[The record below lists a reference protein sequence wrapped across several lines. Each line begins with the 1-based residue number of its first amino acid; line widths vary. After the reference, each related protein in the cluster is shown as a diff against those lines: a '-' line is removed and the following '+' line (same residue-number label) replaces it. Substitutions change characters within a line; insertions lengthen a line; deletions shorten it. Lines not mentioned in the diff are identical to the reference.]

1 MMGQLGSRIKKLRE
15 DKLLSRK
22 ELAKILKC
30 SVSHAINIEKEKN
43 PAGLSQEKKDI
54 LIKHFDLSANYFN
67 TDDAPAM
74 ASDYDR
80 QIGQNIKKL
89 RLNLGLTQTEFAEEV
104 GYSGSA
110 VISALE
116 SGKRSISKKKIIEV
130 ADFFGVHVA
139 EILSVPTENF
149 QQELQHK
156 KLVSDFYF
164 ILEAETKPTVFEE
177 IKNLIAE
184 GCKKIRSNTL

>member
-1 MMGQLGSRIKKLRE
+1 MSQLGLKIKKLRE

-43 PAGLSQEKKDI
+43 SAGLSQEKKDI
-54 LIKHFDLSANYFN
+54 LTKYFDLPVNYFN
-67 TDDAPAM
+67 TDDTPAM
-74 ASDYDR
+74 ASDYDH

-89 RLNLGLTQTEFAEEV
+89 RLSLGLTQTEFAEEV

-110 VISALE
+110 PISALE

-149 QQELQHK
+149 RQELQQK
-156 KLVSDFYF
+156 KLISDFYF
-164 ILEAETKPTVFEE
+164 ILEAKIKPTVFKE

-184 GCKKIRSNTL
+184 GCKEIRSNTL